1 MALSFMPSADMT
13 IDVVVSV
20 DPSVKASP
28 EQWRA
33 YMETGDVTE
42 LEACEGATLFTL
54 KALSPSEREQAEVK
68 AGAYTR
74 SELGRMLWVEA
85 PDDLKA
91 KARWHHE
98 LSEDEREALAM
109 YQHYLNQ
116 VFVEMVRASL
126 IKIDGEP
133 AEGRVDAIKP
143 ESHRLAVISEL
154 VQHIQRISLLGL
166 RGK

>member
-33 YMETGDVTE
+33 YMETGDVKE
-42 LEACEGATLFTL
+42 LEAYEGATLFTL

-98 LSEDEREALAM
+98 LSED
-109 YQHYLNQ
+109 
-116 VFVEMVRASL
+116 
-126 IKIDGEP
+126 
-133 AEGRVDAIKP
+133 
-143 ESHRLAVISEL
+143 
-154 VQHIQRISLLGL
+154 
-166 RGK
+166 